1 MSTPIATPRRKG
13 AGLPRGRYDLSRDD
27 WAELLGN
34 EPKFRL
40 DQVWDGL
47 YGQQRPLEELTNVS
61 KQLRERLSADIPTSL
76 AEVTTSISDNGAT
89 QKFLWRLQSG
99 ELIETVLM
107 EYPDRTTVCIST
119 QAGCAMACSFCATG
133 QAGFDR
139 QLTVG
144 EIVEQFVRAQQAAWK
159 RNPDR
164 RISNLVFMGMGEP
177 LANFKNMWGA
187 VERLHGDIGLGARHL
202 TVSTVGIIPGIQQLA
217 AAPLPVNLAVSLHAA
232 NDTLRNELVPIN
244 ERYPLDDLF
253 GACQDYVK
261 QTRRRI
267 SIEWAM
273 ISHVNDALSDAQELA
288 RFAKPLGAHV
298 NLIPLNPT
306 PGYAVIGSSRNR
318 IYTFRD
324 ELRSRGVN
332 VTIRDTRG
340 TEIDAACGQLR
351 AGFEP
356 ANS

>member
-1 MSTPIATPRRKG
+1 MSTPVTTPRRKG
-13 AGLPRGRYDLSRDD
+13 AGLPKGRYDLSKDD
-27 WAELLGN
+27 WAKMLAG
-34 EPKFRL
+34 EPAFRI
-40 DQVWDGL
+40 DQVWSGL
-47 YGQQRPLEELTNVS
+47 YDLQRPLEELTNVS
-61 KQLRERLSADIPTSL
+61 KKLREQLIDAAPTSL
-76 AEVTTSISDNGAT
+76 EEVTTSISDNGAT

-187 VERLHGDIGLGARHL
+187 VQRLHSDIGLGARHL
-202 TVSTVGIIPGIQQLA
+202 TVSTVGVIPGIKQMTA
-217 AAPLPVNLAVSLHAA
+217 EALPVNLAVSLHAA

-253 GACQDYVK
+253 VACQDYVNT
-261 QTRRRI
+261 TRRRL

-273 ISHVNDALSDAQELA
+273 ISHVNDALSDAHELA
-288 RFAKPLGAHV
+288 DFAKPLGAHV

-306 PGYAVIGSSRNR
+306 PGYAVVGSSRNR

-356 ANS
+356 AAK